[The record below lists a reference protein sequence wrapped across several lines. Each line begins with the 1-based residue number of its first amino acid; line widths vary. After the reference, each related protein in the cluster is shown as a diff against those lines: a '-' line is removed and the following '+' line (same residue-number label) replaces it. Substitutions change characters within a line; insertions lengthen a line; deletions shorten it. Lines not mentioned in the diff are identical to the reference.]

1 MQMNKLF
8 SGKLWTKAILS
19 LALITS
25 ATSCSNEADEVNNS
39 GAARLAINVALNQ
52 PASRAI
58 ITGNAMPSGSQ
69 IGIQLTGDGYDAYNN
84 IKFTATGSQWA
95 PVSDVLLT
103 KNKGTLYAYYPYAES
118 TDLSAIAVETESQ
131 TDYLY
136 ATSVANINEN
146 NAEADLTMNHALAN
160 IKLQFINNNYGAG
173 AGNVS
178 NITVSGDGFAT
189 TATFNA
195 AQATPEYVAN
205 SFAPTTGASITTDAT
220 VTLGHENAIDLLV
233 IPNGQNKKLTITAE
247 IDGQQYTAT
256 TGSDITLQKGKSYL
270 YKLSLSSTYMAVDNS
285 VAVTDWNKGNGESGE
300 GLNLDKQ
307 VDNTIKVYAVSSTNQ
322 LIDYSTADNTAKGVA
337 IVAGEHKF
345 MIAKSDATND
355 GSNYYLHW
363 SWINNTSDL
372 SLTNYTKVNGTADNG
387 FLPKPDGTFGGSTY
401 LSGDFTIWTAGA
413 LSDFNGK
420 ANTVVIAAASIYA
433 KDMCTV
439 LNTFNASDSYKDWY
453 VPACGQLALMYL
465 NMTEI
470 NAALTKIGG
479 TALAAEGYWSSSES
493 SSRYAWSVYLKDGFV
508 YSSLK
513 DGSYRVRFVRA
524 YC

>member
-1 MQMNKLF
+1 MGG
-8 SGKLWTKAILS
+8 GKIAYRNLLKTSILS
-19 LALITS
+19 LALVTS

-58 ITGNAMPSGSQ
+58 ITGNEMPGGSQ

-84 IKFTATGSQWA
+84 IKFTASGSVWA

-136 ATSVANINEN
+136 ATPVANVNEN
-146 NAEADLTMNHALAN
+146 NAEADLTMNHALTN

-195 AQATPEYVAN
+195 AQATPDYVAN
-205 SFAPTTGASITTDAT
+205 SFEPATGASISTDAT
-220 VTLGHENAIDLLV
+220 VTLGHTDAIDFLV
-233 IPNGQNKKLTITAE
+233 IPNGASKKLTITAE

-285 VAVTDWNKGNGESGE
+285 VTVTDWNKGNGESGE
-300 GLNLDKQ
+300 GLNLDKE
-307 VDNTIKVYAVSSTNQ
+307 VDKNIKVYAVSATNA

-345 MIAKSDATND
+345 MIAKSDATD
-355 GSNYYLHW
+355 GT
-363 SWINNTSDL
+363 NTTLYWTKSYSDL
-372 SLTNYTKVNGTADNG
+372 SLTNYDNA
-387 FLPKPDGTFGGSTY
+387 DGTNSYGYLGGSSTPQ
-401 LSGDFTIWTAGA
+401 LSQDFTTWTAGA

-420 ANTVVIAAASIYA
+420 TNTEVIAASSSNA
-433 KDMCTV
+433 KDMCKV
-439 LNTFNASDSYKDWY
+439 LETFNAGSDNQGHTDWY

-465 NMTEI
+465 AKTDI
-470 NAALTKIGG
+470 NAALAKIGG
-479 TALAAEGYWSSSES
+479 TALESYRYWSSSEYVS
-493 SSRYAWSVYLKDGFV
+493 DSAWYVDFGNGTVGSRNKRDSH
-508 YSSLK
+508 
-513 DGSYRVRFVRA
+513 RVRFVRDI
-524 YC
+524 

>member
-1 MQMNKLF
+1 MQKNKIF
-8 SGKLWTKAILS
+8 SGKFWSQTLLS
-19 LALITS
+19 LALVTS
-25 ATSCSNEADEVNNS
+25 ATSCSNDADEVNNS
-39 GAARLAINVALNQ
+39 GQARLAINVALNQ
-52 PASRAI
+52 PDSRAI
-58 ITGNAMPSGSQ
+58 ITGDAMPSGSE

-84 IKFTATGSQWA
+84 IKFTASGSVWA

-136 ATSVANINEN
+136 ATPVANISEN
-146 NAEADLTMNHALAN
+146 NAEANLTMNHALAN

-173 AGNVS
+173 DGNVS

-195 AQATPEYVAN
+195 AQATPDYVAN

-220 VTLGHENAIDLLV
+220 VTLGHENVIDLLV
-233 IPNGQNKKLTITAE
+233 IPNGQSKKLTITAE

-256 TGSDITLQKGKSYL
+256 TAADITLQKGKSYL

-300 GLNLDKQ
+300 GLNLDKE
-307 VDNTIKVYAVSSTNQ
+307 VDKTIKVYAVSSTGS

-345 MIAKSDATND
+345 MIAKNDATND
-355 GSNYYLHW
+355 GSNYNLYWGNKLYQKDVAG
-363 SWINNTSDL
+363 I
-372 SLTNYTKVNGTADNG
+372 TNISSGSGYIGEGKTYGT
-387 FLPKPDGTFGGSTY
+387 
-401 LSGDFTIWTAGA
+401 DFTIWTAGPVV
-413 LSDFNGK
+413 DFNGK
-420 ANTVVIAAASIYA
+420 ANTDAIIAAYTEHGVAMDA
-433 KDMCTV
+433 KDMCKV
-439 LNTFNASDSYKDWY
+439 LETFNGGSDNQGHTDWY

-465 NMTEI
+465 AKTDI
-470 NAALTKIGG
+470 NAALAKIGG
-479 TALAAEGYWSSSES
+479 TALESDYYWSSSEDVS
-493 SSRYAWSVYLKDGFV
+493 SYAWSVYFSNGLVDI
-508 YSSLK
+508 YSK
-513 DGSYRVRFVRA
+513 FDYNRVRFVRDI
-524 YC
+524 